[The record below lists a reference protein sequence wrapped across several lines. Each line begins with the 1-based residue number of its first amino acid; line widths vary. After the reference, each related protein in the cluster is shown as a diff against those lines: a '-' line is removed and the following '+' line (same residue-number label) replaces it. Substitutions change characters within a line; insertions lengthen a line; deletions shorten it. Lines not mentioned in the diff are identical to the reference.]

1 MKRRMARAAAAALV
15 ILASSFAFGRGED
28 WMPPPPAPPPAA
40 TLTNAARYLEWK
52 WRMDVTDP
60 ATGVDA
66 ATARGRALRKA
77 KELEADEPWCVVKA
91 RLYADLCDTL
101 AIGVSPHD

>member
-1 MKRRMARAAAAALV
+1 MRRMFMGGLVFAVAL
-15 ILASSFAFGRGED
+15 AAFGRGED
-28 WMPPPPAPPPAA
+28 WMPPPPALPSAA

-60 ATGVDA
+60 TTGVDA
-66 ATARGRALRKA
+66 ATARDRALRTAKA
-77 KELEADEPWCVVKA
+77 LEAVEPWCVVKA